1 MEHAGLDDVFPSFIT
16 EALREGL
23 SAIGRRLPGF
33 IHPQA
38 LLVAAETR
46 TSAPV
51 RILRDL
57 ATLESP
63 ALAGLYPAGEGA
75 GYAGGIVSSAL
86 DGAKVAAAII
96 RRAAG

>member
-1 MEHAGLDDVFPSFIT
+1 VHAGFDDVFPVFIT

-33 IHPQA
+33 IHERA

-51 RILRDL
+51 RILRDPT
-57 ATLESP
+57 TLEAA

-75 GYAGGIVSSAL
+75 GYSGGIVSSAL
-86 DGAKVAAAII
+86 DGARVAAAII
-96 RRAAG
+96 RRAAR

>member
-1 MEHAGLDDVFPSFIT
+1 LDDVFPGFIT

-23 SAIGRRLPGF
+23 SAIGRGLPGF
-33 IHPQA
+33 VHEQA

-51 RILRDL
+51 RILRDP
-57 ATLESP
+57 TRLESP

-86 DGAKVAAAII
+86 DGARVAAAII
-96 RRAAG
+96 RRATG

>member
-1 MEHAGLDDVFPSFIT
+1 
-16 EALREGL
+16 LREGL
-23 SAIGRRLPGF
+23 SAIGRGLPGF
-33 IHPQA
+33 VHEQA

-51 RILRDL
+51 RILRDP
-57 ATLESP
+57 TRLESP

-86 DGAKVAAAII
+86 DGARVAAAII
-96 RRAAG
+96 RRATG